1 MIKILIGN
9 ILESKMQTLVNT
21 VNCVGVMG
29 KGIAKEFKDQ
39 FPEMYTEYAYY
50 CKNGA
55 VKPGVPYI
63 YKDLMGT
70 SIINFPTKDH
80 WRSPSKFEYIVNG
93 LKIFKAKYKEWGVK
107 SVAFPPLGC
116 GNGGLFWAD
125 VGPILFQSLK
135 TLDIPVEIYAP
146 FGTKLEH
153 LKPDFLMRS
162 IPFDKKT
169 INRKVQQS
177 VLPEWVCLLEVI
189 NNLYKREFT
198 QPIGRTKYQKL
209 CFILSDVGIPLKFSF
224 THGSYGPFSKEAKD
238 ALILLSNA
246 NLIKETRLGSM
257 IAMDIGSGYKEFR
270 TNYKDILMKY
280 KDQMIKAFDLFCRIH
295 DTDQAEE
302 VATVLYISRELQKKF
317 SHKQI
322 DEKDIYDEVLKWKN
336 KWSNPDK
343 EKSIASTIRNL
354 LLLDWINVSL
364 SRELPMK
371 EEMYDFL

>member
-1 MIKILIGN
+1 MIKVLIGN

-29 KGIAKEFKDQ
+29 KGIAKEFKDNYPQ
-39 FPEMYTEYAYY
+39 MYTEYVSR
-50 CKNGA
+50 CRNGA

-80 WRSPSKFEYIVNG
+80 WRSPSRFEDIIKGV
-93 LKIFKAKYKEWGVK
+93 KIFKERYKEWGVK

-116 GNGGLFWAD
+116 GNGGLFWGD
-125 VGPILFQSLK
+125 VGPILYQSLRNI
-135 TLDIPVEIYAP
+135 DIPVELYAP

-153 LKPDFLMRS
+153 MKPDYLMRS

-169 INRKVQQS
+169 IRKRVQKK
-177 VLPEWVCLLEVI
+177 VKAEWVCLLEVI
-189 NNLYKREFT
+189 FQLYKREYT

-209 CFILSDVGIPLKFSF
+209 CFILSEVGIPLEFNF

-246 NLIKETRLGSM
+246 NLIKENKLGSM
-257 IAMDIGSGYKEFR
+257 IALNIGSGYDEFR
-270 TNYKDILMKY
+270 TKYKDILMKH
-280 KDQMIKAFDLFCRIH
+280 KDQMIKAFDLFCRIN
-295 DTDQAEE
+295 DTSQAEE
-302 VATVLYISRELQKKF
+302 VATVIFISRELQKKE

-322 DEKDIYDEVLKWKN
+322 DEKDIYDEVFKWKKN
-336 KWSNPDK
+336 WSNPEKK
-343 EKSIASTIRNL
+343 ESIASTIRNL
-354 LLLDWINVSL
+354 LILDWINVSL
-364 SRELPMK
+364 SRELPME